1 MRRAHVLKI
10 CQFCLESVLDHGPF
24 IHENQLAMIGGV
36 YDLRPCAY
44 LRARASVFSRSTPEM
59 TITVNIGLC
68 TLGVIQFFGLS

>member
-10 CQFCLESVLDHGPF
+10 CQFCLESVVDHGPF

-36 YDLRPCAY
+36 YDRRPCAY

-59 TITVNIGLC
+59 TWIISAKFSAPIT
-68 TLGVIQFFGLS
+68 